1 MIEQWIS
8 HGWTL
13 HFGFRLVGLGLF
25 GGGVVIDDGGG
36 GGCYSSGLLMWV
48 HGGGSGSGS
57 GGKRVMGMVVA

>member
-13 HFGFRLVGLGLF
+13 HFGFGLVGLGLF
-25 GGGVVIDDGGG
+25 GGGAVIDDGGG

-48 HGGGSGSGS
+48 HGGGSG
-57 GGKRVMGMVVA
+57 GKRVMGMVVA